1 MKNFIFCLFILSF
14 SCFGSDVNETYTNFG
29 IDQTGRD
36 WSIEDYKLFDVAI
49 KSKEFPLPVAN
60 SSDSGIVFKSLTS
73 EGNFKFYRESKMT
86 DKEALRYAGGVNR
99 IVNNIIQTYYGAHIS
114 KVANY
119 ESEIAILMS
128 YVTKISADIFQYTK
142 KHIQSVKPGGL
153 DQSVRDGFVM
163 IINGFKRLINGLVIS
178 IGEDIYSTESRAI
191 MSEAVDDNVGLLI
204 YYMSDYEKC
213 ELVNEIMLK
222 IKINNDEY
230 IARNLNN
237 TVEKLRGKRELGCN

>member
-1 MKNFIFCLFILSF
+1 MKSFIFCLFILSF
-14 SCFGSDVNETYTNFG
+14 SCFGSGVNEAYTKFG

-60 SSDSGIVFKSLTS
+60 SSDSGMVFKSLIS
-73 EGNFKFYRESKMT
+73 EGNFKFYRKSNMT
-86 DKEALRYAGGVNR
+86 DKEVLRYANGVNR

-128 YVTKISADIFQYTK
+128 YVTVITADIFQYTNK
-142 KHIQSVKPGGL
+142 YIQSIKSDGL
-153 DQSVRDGFVM
+153 NQSIRDGFVM
-163 IINGFKRLINGLVIS
+163 IVNGFKGLINGLVVS
-178 IGEDIYSTESRAI
+178 IGEDMYSTESRVV

-204 YYMSDYEKC
+204 HYMSDYDKC
-213 ELVNEIMLK
+213 ELINEMMFK
-222 IKINNDEY
+222 IKLRNDKY
-230 IARNLNN
+230 IIRNLNN
-237 TVEKLRGKRELGCN
+237 AIEKLRGERELGCN